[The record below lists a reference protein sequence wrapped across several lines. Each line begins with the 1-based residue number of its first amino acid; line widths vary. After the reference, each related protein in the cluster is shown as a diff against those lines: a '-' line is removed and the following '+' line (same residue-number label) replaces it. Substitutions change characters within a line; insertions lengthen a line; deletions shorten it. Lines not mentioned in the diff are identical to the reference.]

1 MAPGPLGPAL
11 ACSGLTSPQ
20 QHPEADSETRFR
32 ADELGQEWPRV
43 SEIGHMV
50 SVHPPVTA
58 LGQKQR
64 KEQGT
69 EGQRREKGMEP
80 GPPGSSSSLL
90 CT

>member
-32 ADELGQEWPRV
+32 DDELGQEWPRV

-69 EGQRREKGMEP
+69 EEQRREKGMEP